1 MVSSNAANS
10 AQNMLLCHNG
20 AAFKALFNIDKI
32 AWGESVRADERSFSV
47 SDYVLSCESTADLS
61 FEKMNELDVK
71 YICFHFYLDDKEYPD
86 DLGQTIP
93 FDKFYKAMTDGAD
106 TKTAQIS
113 TGEYE
118 EYFREFLHE
127 GKDILHL
134 ALSSGISG
142 TVESARLAADALK
155 DEYPERTIYIVD
167 SMAASSGYGLL
178 MQTLS
183 EKRAEG
189 MSIDEAHEWILANRL
204 ELRHW
209 FFSSDLTFYIKGGRV
224 KPAAGFVG
232 NLLGICP
239 LLDVDLK
246 GRLIPR
252 EKVRS
257 KKKVIKR
264 IVEQMEATARDG
276 HDYDGR
282 VFISESACYEDA
294 RAVANLVEERFP
306 KMKGKVEIFSIGTTI
321 GSHTGPGTVAL
332 FFWGTERID

>member
-1 MVSSNAANS
+1 M
-10 AQNMLLCHNG
+10 
-20 AAFKALFNIDKI
+20 
-32 AWGESVRADERSFSV
+32 

-61 FEKMNELDVK
+61 VEKMSEIGVE
-71 YICFHFYLDDKEYPD
+71 YICFHFYLDDNEYPD

-93 FDKFYKAMTDGAD
+93 FDKFYQAMTDGAD
-106 TKTAQIS
+106 TRTAQIS

-118 EYFREFLHE
+118 EYFRGFLKD

-134 ALSSGISG
+134 SLSSGLSG
-142 TVESARLAADALK
+142 TIESARMAADALK
-155 DEYPERTIYIVD
+155 EEFPGRKIYIVD
-167 SMAASSGYGLL
+167 SLAASSGYGLL
-178 MQTLS
+178 MQTLA
-183 EKRAEG
+183 EKRDEG
-189 MSIDEAHEWILANRL
+189 MGLEEIHEWAKANRL
-204 ELRHW
+204 NVRHW

-239 LLDVDLK
+239 LLDVDYK
-246 GRLIPR
+246 GLLIPR
-252 EKVRS
+252 EKIRS

-264 IVEQMEATARDG
+264 IVEQMEASVRDG

-294 RAVANLVEERFP
+294 RAVASLIEEHFP
-306 KMKGKVEIFSIGTTI
+306 KTKGKIEIFSIGTTI

-332 FFWGTERID
+332 FYWGSERVD